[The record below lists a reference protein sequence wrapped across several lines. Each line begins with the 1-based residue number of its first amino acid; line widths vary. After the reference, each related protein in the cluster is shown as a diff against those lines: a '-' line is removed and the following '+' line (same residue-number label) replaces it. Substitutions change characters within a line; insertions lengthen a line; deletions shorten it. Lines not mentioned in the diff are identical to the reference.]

1 MDSKQILRYAA
12 FFVLAGQSSVNALAA
27 PTLEQALSFKPT
39 QPHVEYTIPTP
50 EEAAKCTFRP
60 EREDNVSAWVV
71 RNAQGDILRR
81 FADTNNDNTVDMWCY
96 YLDGLEVYRDI
107 DSNFNKSADQY
118 RWFHT
123 AGTRWGIDK
132 NEDKRID
139 VWQTISPHE
148 VAEQVVLALKTRDA
162 ARFNLLLITPSEL
175 EQLGL
180 DKAKED
186 AISSTVK
193 AASAGFGKLT
203 EEQKIVSRESRYVDF
218 GSGRPALI
226 PAGTNGS
233 TKDVVVCDN
242 ASVLIQT
249 GDKHE
254 QMALGTLVAVG
265 DTWKLVSL
273 PAAGGDSEATRI
285 GLLDPSGPASPGN
298 AVAGA
303 PNAEMQKLMADLER
317 LDRQAEQLS
326 PEKLAENIQQ
336 RSDLLLRLADATPE
350 PEGRDQWYRQLADML
365 SVAIQTSND
374 PKGIER
380 LADLQK
386 RLIDAKADESLLAHV
401 EFQRMWAQYV
411 VDQAQPDADPGK
423 IQERW
428 LADLEAFVGKYP
440 KSSDSAEALLQLGM
454 YQEFVG
460 KSEEAR
466 KWYQQLV
473 TNFPDAPPAGKANGA
488 LRRLNSVGSQIRLR
502 GQDLQGK
509 PVDLS
514 APPYRGK
521 VVLIHYWATWSDR
534 AKEDMVLLKD
544 FYAKKGGRDFEI
556 IGVCLD
562 ASQEAAKGFLAEN
575 RLPWKQLY
583 EPGGIDGRLANEM
596 GIMTLP
602 LMVLVDRDGRVVSHN
617 TQIPELEAAINR
629 LQKTAAGTAS
639 SPRGTQPPR

>member
-1 MDSKQILRYAA
+1 MDSKQILRYVALFALVMQTQASAA
-12 FFVLAGQSSVNALAA
+12 NA

-60 EREDNVSAWVV
+60 ERDNNVSAWVV

-139 VWQTISPHE
+139 AWRSISPHE

-162 ARFNLLLITPSEL
+162 ARFNLLLLTPSEL

-180 DKAKED
+180 GQPKAD
-186 AISSTVK
+186 ALASNVK
-193 AASAGFGKLT
+193 AANAGFKKLAD
-203 EEQKIVSRESRYVDF
+203 EQKLVTGESRLVDL

-233 TKDVVVCDN
+233 TKDLVVCDN

-254 QMALGTLVAVG
+254 QITLGTLVAVG

-273 PAAGGDSEATRI
+273 PAAGGDSETPRI
-285 GLLDPSGPASPGN
+285 GLLDPGTAAAQGN
-298 AVAGA
+298 VAADA
-303 PNAEMQKLMADLER
+303 PNAEMQKLMAELER
-317 LDRQAEQLS
+317 LDRQADQLA
-326 PEKLAENIQQ
+326 PEKMAENIQQ
-336 RSDLLLRLADATPE
+336 RTDLLLRLADVTPD
-350 PEGRDQWYRQLADML
+350 PELRDQWYRQLADML
-365 SVAIQTSND
+365 SVAIQSSND
-374 PKGIER
+374 PKGVER
-380 LADLQK
+380 LNELHK
-386 RLIDAKADESLLAHV
+386 RLVDADADENLIAHV
-401 EFQRMWAQYV
+401 EFQRLWAQYV
-411 VDQAQPDADPGK
+411 VDQAQPGADASK
-423 IQERW
+423 IQEKW
-428 LADLEAFVGKYP
+428 LSELDQFVAKYP
-440 KSSDSAEALLQLGM
+440 KSTDSAEALLQLGM
-454 YQEFVG
+454 YDEFAG
-460 KSEEAR
+460 KTEAAT

-488 LRRLNSVGSQIRLR
+488 LRRLNSVGSQIRVR

-509 PVDLS
+509 TLDLS

-521 VVLIHYWATWSDR
+521 VVLIHYWASWSDR
-534 AKEDMVLLKD
+534 AQADMVLLKD

-556 IGVCLD
+556 LGVCLD
-562 ASQEAAKGFLAEN
+562 ASQAAAKEFLAAN
-575 RLPWKQLY
+575 KLPWKHLY

-602 LMVLVDRDGRVVSHN
+602 LMVLVDRDGRVINHN
-617 TQIPELEAAINR
+617 TQIPELQAELERVQKPAA
-629 LQKTAAGTAS
+629 AARAAQA
-639 SPRGTQPPR
+639 PR